1 MLEFSRLIFKL
12 SVKSLQKSLR
22 DWSLVT
28 LGNLP
33 GSVLPDISKSF
44 LKTFLHRSLFRMN
57 HSMKRIDWAGVRIWS
72 NAVSF
77 LLATDA
83 ECKRRLCS
91 IVSTMDA
98 AAAILLSFWSRTRT
112 VWILLDIVL
121 RWEGTF
127 LKKSADINIF
137 HKKPSTYF
145 FKERSSFSSWSIPT
159 ESSEQ
164 SRGQNFAFS
173 DIRQANVLSSLFCF
187 VSSLCFFIIS
197 SPTIL
202 ELILP
207 EDFSV
212 CYSGKIFK
220 CMWANFYQKLK
231 KYTVILKVLT
241 LIRSFLALVKYSS
254 SFKESAKSNW
264 L

>member
-12 SVKSLQKSLR
+12 SVKSLQKSPR

-72 NAVSF
+72 NAISF

-98 AAAILLSFWSRTRT
+98 AAAILLSFWSRTRIL
-112 VWILLDIVL
+112 WILLDIVL
-121 RWEGTF
+121 RWEGTV
-127 LKKSADINIF
+127 LKKSADINKF
-137 HKKPSTYF
+137 TKGQVLT
-145 FKERSSFSSWSIPT
+145 SSRNVAAFLL
-159 ESSEQ
+159 
-164 SRGQNFAFS
+164 GQ
-173 DIRQANVLSSLFCF
+173 
-187 VSSLCFFIIS
+187 
-197 SPTIL
+197 
-202 ELILP
+202 
-207 EDFSV
+207 
-212 CYSGKIFK
+212 
-220 CMWANFYQKLK
+220 YQ
-231 KYTVILKVLT
+231 LKVQNKVGARIFPSLT
-241 LIRSFLALVKYSS
+241 LDKSMFYRLCSVSYLRCASS
-254 SFKESAKSNW
+254 SYPRQPFWSWFFLKAFEFATAGKVSNTFESISIKN
-264 L
+264 